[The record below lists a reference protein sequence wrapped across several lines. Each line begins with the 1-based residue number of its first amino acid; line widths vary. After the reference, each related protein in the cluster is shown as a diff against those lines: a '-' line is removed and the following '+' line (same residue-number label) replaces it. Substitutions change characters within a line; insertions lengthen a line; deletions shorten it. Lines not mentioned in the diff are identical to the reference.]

1 MKYWLIPSVFLL
13 FSTVAGAQ
21 ITPFLKLL
29 QDHASK
35 DSTLA
40 DSAKTEHPLYGING
54 LYYLQPLARQWQN
67 LEPVNHPGKKRE
79 PGQNIK
85 IAEALAFA
93 GDYDAAVQFAA
104 MDYDSMPPEGYQD
117 VQQYLDTLKSV
128 RFEDAR
134 YYILSR
140 TGNEKMVMFNELHHL
155 PAHRAFLLS
164 LLPELKA
171 QGFGYLALEMLNN
184 RSDRS
189 LQELNLRTG
198 YFSVEPMAG
207 ELIRKAKSLGFKLI
221 AYEDTLADNHSGT
234 GRDAIQAAHLA
245 GIFQM
250 DPGAKVVVLAG
261 GAHIS
266 EQQIGKNYIPMAVAF
281 RRFTGINPLTIDQ
294 TELSEGSSFE
304 YGRYFHQSLL
314 RKWPLQKPVIIMR
327 DGLPVSLL
335 ENDHYDIQV
344 IHPILPGAHKRPAW
358 LSVEGGRKAV
368 AIRPTEKKLFLVQAY
383 YAEEIQKTPS
393 GLLVPADQT
402 YITGED
408 GYYWLYLY
416 PGKYKLLLRDLD
428 YHELS
433 SKDLEVQP

>member
-13 FSTVAGAQ
+13 YSAIAGAQ
-21 ITPFLKLL
+21 ISPFLKLL

-35 DSTLA
+35 DSTKA
-40 DSAKTEHPLYGING
+40 DSVRSGNPLYGLNG

-67 LEPVNHPGKKRE
+67 LDPLNQPGRKNE
-79 PGQNIK
+79 PGENIR

-93 GDYDAAVQFAA
+93 GDYDAAARYA
-104 MDYDSMPPEGYQD
+104 SMEYDSMPPEGYQD
-117 VQQYLDTLKSV
+117 VRQYLDTLKSV
-128 RFEDAR
+128 QFEEAR
-134 YYILSR
+134 SYILSR
-140 TGNEKMVMFNELHHL
+140 TKKEKVVMFNELHHL

-164 LLPELKA
+164 LLSDLKQ
-171 QGFGYLALEMLNN
+171 QGYGYLALEMLNN

-198 YFSVEPMAG
+198 YFAAEPMAG

-245 GIFQM
+245 GIFHM
-250 DPGAKVVVLAG
+250 DTSARVVVLAG

-266 EQQIGKNYIPMAVAF
+266 EQPIGKNYIPMAVAF

-304 YGRYFHQSLL
+304 YGRYFHQVLV
-314 RKWPLQKPVIIMR
+314 RKWSLQKPVISMR
-327 DGLPVSLL
+327 DGVPVNLL

-344 IHPILPGAHKRPAW
+344 IHPVITGSHNRPAW
-358 LSVEGGRKAV
+358 LSVEGSRKAV

-383 YAEEIQKTPS
+383 YADEIQKSPS

-416 PGKYKLLLRDLD
+416 PGKYKILLRDLD

-433 SKDLEVQP
+433 GKDLEVQP